1 MSSLKDLLS
10 QIETLQNQVAEVRQ
24 KEVGDAIA
32 KVRAMI
38 DEYQLTASDV
48 FPGGKTKSSTKKTG
62 KVAAKYRDPLTGNT
76 WSGRGLAPKWMAGKN
91 KADYL
96 IAWFPWR
103 RSPVKPH
110 QTHVRV
116 GFFMGRAQAPCLSEA
131 P

>member
-1 MSSLKDLLS
+1 MSSLKDLLT

-32 KVRAMI
+32 KVRAMV

-62 KVAAKYRDPLTGNT
+62 KVAAKYLDPLTGNT
-76 WSGRGLAPKWMAGKN
+76 WSGRGLAPKWLAGKN

-96 IAWFPWR
+96 IA
-103 RSPVKPH
+103 
-110 QTHVRV
+110 
-116 GFFMGRAQAPCLSEA
+116 
-131 P
+131 